1 MELAVR
7 GGGFGREGLMPRGA
21 EAYQRDRDGGVRG
34 MDHPDKR
41 QRAER
46 RDKQGRL
53 ALTVDAP
60 AAPDQVRR
68 QPAAR
73 NRADVG
79 EQVDGDQR
87 RTDRREETGV
97 ARREEFEP
105 LRPRAEIGEPEQEKI
120 PVGVGEEFGG
130 DEIPGLAL
138 DRKSTRLNSSH

>member
-1 MELAVR
+1 
-7 GGGFGREGLMPRGA
+7 
-21 EAYQRDRDGGVRG
+21 

-53 ALTVDAP
+53 ARTVDAP

-87 RTDRREETGV
+87 RTDRREATGV

-105 LRPRAEIGEPEQEKI
+105 LRPSEEIGTPEQEKI
-120 PVGVGEEFGG
+120 T
-130 DEIPGLAL
+130 EIGRATWRERVCETGSNAVVAVSL
-138 DRKSTRLNSSH
+138 KKKKKKK

>member
-1 MELAVR
+1 
-7 GGGFGREGLMPRGA
+7 
-21 EAYQRDRDGGVRG
+21 

-53 ALTVDAP
+53 ARTVDAP

-97 ARREEFEP
+97 ARRRSAESRVGKACGRTCRARWSPYP
-105 LRPRAEIGEPEQEKI
+105 LNNKDDNTKYRSCHSDRENTTPEYRTSKI
-120 PVGVGEEFGG
+120 
-130 DEIPGLAL
+130 
-138 DRKSTRLNSSH
+138 K

>member
-1 MELAVR
+1 
-7 GGGFGREGLMPRGA
+7 
-21 EAYQRDRDGGVRG
+21 

-53 ALTVDAP
+53 ARTVDAP

-97 ARREEFEP
+97 ARREEYEP
-105 LRPRAEIGEPEQEKI
+105 LRPREVIGEQEQEKI
-120 PVGVGEEFGG
+120 PDGRTEEHTS
-130 DEIPGLAL
+130 ELQTTMQL
-138 DRKSTRLNSSH
+138 SSS